1 MTRVLST
8 ESARTSIDR
17 MRSIIN
23 TGITE
28 QINQLAAEGRNL
40 SQPEVWDGTLAAQFR
55 GDWEATEAALRTTNT
70 ELERLRDAVERI
82 NANIMMAGGNA

>member
-8 ESARTSIDR
+8 EAARTSIEK
-17 MRSIIN
+17 MRAIIN
-23 TGITE
+23 NGLVE
-28 QINQLAAEGRNL
+28 QVNQLAAEGRNL

-55 GDWEATEAALRTTNT
+55 GDWEVTEAALRNTNA

-82 NANIMMAGGNA
+82 NTNIMMAGGNA